1 MDMIWL
7 QRDFGIYVVGLFD
20 TERAAVALRYPGRGL
35 AYLLQRFINFQAQKQ
50 HQLADWRIRP
60 LPKDLFDYARAD
72 THFLLYVYDCM
83 RNELIE
89 QSNFSD
95 PEQDLLQQ
103 VLDGSKAYQLQRYE
117 TPIYD
122 AEQGMGALGWY
133 KQLYRNP
140 ALLSKQ
146 QFAVYKALHHW
157 RDSVARQEDD
167 SIHFT
172 MNNHTLMSLAREMPT
187 TKEKLLSASSAQTS
201 SMKQHQ
207 DELLRVVSKAK
218 EEGENGPEMRDVL
231 AELDKIALQLK
242 DDRYAEKAAMA
253 ATNIINPVSTT
264 SVAHPQPNIPPKR
277 PMVGQEAIAVRSKT
291 SQFWGSALG
300 SDIQRRAIA
309 TDVRLALPLPEL
321 TAEIFA
327 DPSATTPVSQPPLTD
342 PGARAE
348 HAFIPASQRKA
359 PETDDVFVIK
369 ELGGRKSKKRKLAD
383 AEPLTETDHLS
394 SQADN
399 VALEESSDQER
410 KRRKAERKA
419 AKKAR
424 KAALDGEA
432 DGANGEGADG
442 EVEDEEHFDYDNAPS
457 VLHAENSKE
466 SKEKRKKKGRDRGID
481 PYKKALDAPKGLP
494 RAHREKAGKSA
505 TFK

>member
-60 LPKDLFDYARAD
+60 LGKDLFDYARAD
-72 THFLLYVYDCM
+72 THFLLYIYDCM

-89 QSNFSD
+89 NSDFSE
-95 PEQDLLQQ
+95 PELDLLQQ

-122 AEQGMGALGWY
+122 GEKGMGALGWY
-133 KQLYRNP
+133 KQLYKNP
-140 ALLSKQ
+140 ALFSRQ
-146 QFAVYKALHHW
+146 QFAVFKALHHW
-157 RDSVARQEDD
+157 RDTVARQEDD

-187 TKEKLLSASSAQTS
+187 TKEMLLSASSAQTS
-201 SMKQHQ
+201 SMKQRQ
-207 DELLRVVSKAK
+207 DELVRVISKAK
-218 EEGENGPEMRDVL
+218 EDGENGPEMRDVL

-242 DDRYAEKAAMA
+242 DDRYAEKAAMVA
-253 ATNIINPVSTT
+253 ARTTKPVDPTP
-264 SVAHPQPNIPPKR
+264 VVPPQPTILLKR
-277 PMVGQEAIAVRSKT
+277 PTIAQEAIAVRSKT

-300 SDIQRRAIA
+300 SDIQKRPIA

-327 DPSATTPVSQPPLTD
+327 DPSAQTLGPQSPTVD
-342 PGARAE
+342 PAAKAE
-348 HAFIPASQRKA
+348 HAFVPASRRKA

-369 ELGGRKSKKRKLAD
+369 ELGGRKSKKRKLAA
-383 AEPLTETDHLS
+383 AEPAPEPDHLS
-394 SQADN
+394 NQADN

-410 KRRKAERKA
+410 QRRKAEKKA
-419 AKKAR
+419 ATRAR
-424 KAALDGEA
+424 KAAANGEA
-432 DGANGEGADG
+432 DGAHDEGFDADKGE
-442 EVEDEEHFDYDNAPS
+442 EDHFDYDNAPS
-457 VLHAENSKE
+457 VLHAQNSKE